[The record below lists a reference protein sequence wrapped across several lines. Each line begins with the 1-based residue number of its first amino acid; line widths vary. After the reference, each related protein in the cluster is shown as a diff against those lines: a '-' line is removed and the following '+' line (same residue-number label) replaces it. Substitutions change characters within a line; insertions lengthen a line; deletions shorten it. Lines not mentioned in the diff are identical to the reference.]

1 MPWSTARVMATTRRR
16 LAAAGLRHVELNAVR
31 DIDEPA
37 DLVHLP
43 VGWVQ
48 AAPGPNDDAG

>member
-1 MPWSTARVMATTRRR
+1 MARTFERTAE
-16 LAAAGLRHVELNAVR
+16 LGLRVALLPALP

-43 VGWVQ
+43 PHWPE
-48 AAPGPNDDAG
+48 AHRP

>member
-1 MPWSTARVMATTRRR
+1 MMATTRER
-16 LAAAGLRHVELNAVR
+16 LAELGLQAALLPALP

-43 VGWVQ
+43 PHWPEARRVS
-48 AAPGPNDDAG
+48 A